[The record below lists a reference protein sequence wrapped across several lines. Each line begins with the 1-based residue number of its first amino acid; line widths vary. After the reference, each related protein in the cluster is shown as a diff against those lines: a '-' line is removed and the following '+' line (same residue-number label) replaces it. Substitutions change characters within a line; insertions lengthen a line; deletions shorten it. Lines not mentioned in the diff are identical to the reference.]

1 VILMAMMGAMA
12 LTWVGMFVDHSE
24 PGASAASYA
33 TILGWGRAVIGELEL
48 LPVAPFTSQVY
59 RAGPL
64 LLLGMVGMIL
74 LRSSWR
80 RGNRL
85 CSGAVAMAATSAACF
100 TLYCIVPR
108 RVNGAWYFAERFPIL
123 WVLFLLAAA
132 AALRPPR
139 GWSVA
144 VGALALCVGGGV
156 ILLQWEYVAKIAA
169 EIAPAVNA
177 PTAKSGSIGLI
188 VGGQKA
194 LPEGLSFDPYMWS
207 GAHYFR
213 RSQAILANAPWMD
226 LPILMIRPA
235 HPNRWSYLD
244 PDRAWQS
251 MLDGMMD
258 AGAVPDLD
266 FVVREGSPDVL
277 IDGVLTRMGWRNSTV
292 RGEYLRIYAHPR

>member
-1 VILMAMMGAMA
+1 
-12 LTWVGMFVDHSE
+12 
-24 PGASAASYA
+24 
-33 TILGWGRAVIGELEL
+33 
-48 LPVAPFTSQVY
+48 
-59 RAGPL
+59 
-64 LLLGMVGMIL
+64 
-74 LRSSWR
+74 
-80 RGNRL
+80 
-85 CSGAVAMAATSAACF
+85 MAATSAACF

-108 RVNGAWYFAERFPIL
+108 RVNGAWYFAERFPTL